1 MIPPPLPPLLP
12 QPLTLGK
19 PKMSHRTS
27 PLETGD
33 SDFLLPK
40 EAERDFLACHMVG
53 GGGCCPGQ
61 GQQCA
66 PYLVTSCIS
75 LVFLFFTSCQD

>member
-53 GGGCCPGQ
+53 GGAVVLARVNSVP
-61 GQQCA
+61 
-66 PYLVTSCIS
+66 PTL
-75 LVFLFFTSCQD
+75 

>member
-1 MIPPPLPPLLP
+1 MIPPLPPLLP

-40 EAERDFLACHMVG
+40 EAERDFLACHMV
-53 GGGCCPGQ
+53 PGV
-61 GQQCA
+61 GWVA
-66 PYLVTSCIS
+66 VVLARVNSVPPTL
-75 LVFLFFTSCQD
+75 